1 MASDTREVDAERIAL
16 VWAVLTH
23 YAGRGG
29 DTAHGAR
36 VRAQAAAR
44 VLWIV
49 STGGDTEAEMI
60 DAAERV
66 TLDGG
71 ARFDAIKGCEA
82 WEAALDSTIERLSV
96 AALFRPWL
104 SLAVDARRLAW
115 GAWQT
120 LIDRSA
126 E

>member
-1 MASDTREVDAERIAL
+1 MTESERDQERLAL

-44 VLWIV
+44 VLWLV
-49 STGGDTEAEMI
+49 STGGDTEAEL
-60 DAAERV
+60 AAAA
-66 TLDGG
+66 DGVQLEG
-71 ARFDAIKGCEA
+71 RARFDAIKACEA
-82 WEAALDSTIERLSV
+82 WEEACESTIERLSV
-96 AALFRPWL
+96 AALFRSWL
-104 SLAVDARRLAW
+104 ALAVDARRLAW
-115 GAWQT
+115 GAWQA

-126 E
+126 EE